1 MRPVRR
7 PELKQISSDTFV
19 LSKPGTNKKL
29 FLNAGDVEDLG
40 AQIQLFT
47 TALKTVD

>member
-1 MRPVRR
+1 MHPVRR
-7 PELKQISSDTFV
+7 PEVRQISSDTFV

-29 FLNAGDVEDLG
+29 FLDSGDVKDLG

-47 TALKTVD
+47 TACKTVD